1 MPTAL
6 QLPQQHTL
14 LDVIQRQQPVAT
26 TQFSPL
32 LQRVFVTGVHLRELH
47 GQMFSLLVVVAAL
60 VLIQAVVVLV
70 VEFPIKLGHQ

>member
-1 MPTAL
+1 MPAAL

-14 LDVIQRQQPVAT
+14 RDVIQRQQPVAT
-26 TQFSPL
+26 TQFSPSH
-32 LQRVFVTGVHLRELH
+32 LQVLVIGVHQRESQ